1 MDAESLVQ
9 HIERDMEEATLFPP
23 SVTGDWLEDDNETT
37 VNQFQQPDWQVALWA
52 IAYSLIILVSITGNV
67 TVIWIILAHRRM
79 RTVTNYFIVNL
90 AFSDVSMASF
100 NTLFN
105 FVYALH
111 NDWYF
116 GLGYCR
122 FQNFFPITAMFS
134 SIYSMAAIAVDR
146 YMAIIH
152 PLKPRLSSTSTK
164 VVIALIW
171 IVAIC
176 LAFPQCYYSVT
187 RFYYPRTVCM
197 VDWPDDYG
205 GKHQLSYQFAVILL
219 IYLLPLLVMLVTYS
233 LVGRTLW
240 GGHIPGEATEHYH
253 SQITAKRKVVKMMV
267 VVVVTFALCW
277 LPYHIYFIL
286 GSFNRDIYKQHYI
299 QQVYLAI
306 FWLAMSSTMYNPI
319 IYCCLNQR
327 FRAGFRHA
335 FAWCPFI
342 KVSEEDKME
351 LQHTHTFR
359 VTMTRS
365 HRNDSSYAHTS
376 IKTNHTTI
384 DAKMAESMEL
394 STKKKGT
401 SKTHGRQNTHA
412 VNRPDDAKSSAAKL
426 MQHGH

>member
-1 MDAESLVQ
+1 CD
-9 HIERDMEEATLFPP
+9 EETTSWPL
-23 SVTGDWLEDDNETT
+23 SMTTEWLEDGNETT
-37 VNQFQQPDWQVALWA
+37 WNQFQQPDWQVALWA

-171 IVAIC
+171 IVAVS

-205 GKHQLSYQFAVILL
+205 GTHQLSYQFAVILL
-219 IYLLPLLVMLVTYS
+219 IYLLPLLVMLVTYTI
-233 LVGRTLW
+233 VGRSLW
-240 GGHIPGEATEHYH
+240 GGHIPGEASDHYH
-253 SQITAKRKVVKMMV
+253 SQINAKRKVVKMMV

-277 LPYHIYFIL
+277 LPYHVYFIL

-351 LQHTHTFR
+351 LHVH
-359 VTMTRS
+359 RS
-365 HRNDSSYAHTS
+365 H
-376 IKTNHTTI
+376 
-384 DAKMAESMEL
+384 
-394 STKKKGT
+394 
-401 SKTHGRQNTHA
+401 
-412 VNRPDDAKSSAAKL
+412 
-426 MQHGH
+426 

>member
-1 MDAESLVQ
+1 MDADSLIQ
-9 HIERDMEEATLFPP
+9 HIERDTETTSWPLSMTTE
-23 SVTGDWLEDDNETT
+23 WLEDGNETT
-37 VNQFQQPDWQVALWA
+37 WNQFQQPDWQVALWA

-171 IVAIC
+171 IVAVS

-205 GKHQLSYQFAVILL
+205 GTHQLSYQFAVILL

-233 LVGRTLW
+233 LVGRSLW
-240 GGHIPGEATEHYH
+240 GGHIPGEASDHYH
-253 SQITAKRKVVKMMV
+253 SQINAKRKVVKMMV

-327 FRAGFRHA
+327 FRAGFRRA

-359 VTMTRS
+359 VTMTRI
-365 HRNDSSYAHTS
+365 HHNDTSSIRINNTYTS
-376 IKTNHTTI
+376 NTLATSDLVTER
-384 DAKMAESMEL
+384 DARRQL
-394 STKKKGT
+394 KKNT
-401 SKTHGRQNTHA
+401 YNTHNTHLVKKLDVIKSPTA
-412 VNRPDDAKSSAAKL
+412 VL
-426 MQHGH
+426 MEHNE